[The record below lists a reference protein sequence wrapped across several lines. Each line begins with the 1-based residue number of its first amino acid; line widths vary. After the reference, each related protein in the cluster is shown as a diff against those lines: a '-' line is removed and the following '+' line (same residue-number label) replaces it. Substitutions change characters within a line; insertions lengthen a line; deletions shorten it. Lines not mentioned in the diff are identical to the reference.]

1 MNSKSFKIA
10 HPTDEGN
17 GKYSTFT
24 ITLQYNRFHKQI
36 VWAACGLPQCI
47 QINIGL
53 PMRKGYVILWNF
65 PWNLCRASKITRKL
79 SDKKNFPLLQGFV
92 LVEKRHWRETNTKI
106 WHWSDHLRWEGGLA
120 TENRFKADVWSSGWK
135 PIVVILFKFK
145 HLVMTILWETTCN

>member
-1 MNSKSFKIA
+1 MCTLLWINCPPFKQWTQNPSKSHTA
-10 HPTDEGN
+10 TDEGN

-36 VWAACGLPQCI
+36 VWAPCGLPQCI

-79 SDKKNFPLLQGFV
+79 SDKKNVPLLQGFV
-92 LVEKRHWRETNTKI
+92 LVEKRDKHKN
-106 WHWSDHLRWEGGLA
+106 LA
-120 TENRFKADVWSSGWK
+120 LITWDERVDWPPKTDSKLTFGAMVENQSLSFLLNSN
-135 PIVVILFKFK
+135 I
-145 HLVMTILWETTCN
+145 

>member
-1 MNSKSFKIA
+1 MCTLLWINCPPFKQWTQNPSKSHTA
-10 HPTDEGN
+10 TDEGN

-36 VWAACGLPQCI
+36 VWAPCGLPQCI

-92 LVEKRHWRETNTKI
+92 LVEKRDKHKN
-106 WHWSDHLRWEGGLA
+106 LA
-120 TENRFKADVWSSGWK
+120 LITWDERVDWPPKTDSKLTFGAMVENQSLSFLLNSN
-135 PIVVILFKFK
+135 I
-145 HLVMTILWETTCN
+145 

>member
-1 MNSKSFKIA
+1 MCTLLWINCPPFKQWTQNPSKSHTA
-10 HPTDEGN
+10 TDEGN

-36 VWAACGLPQCI
+36 VWAPCGLPQCI

-65 PWNLCRASKITRKL
+65 PWNLCRASKIIRKL

-92 LVEKRHWRETNTKI
+92 VVEKRDKHKN
-106 WHWSDHLRWEGGLA
+106 LA
-120 TENRFKADVWSSGWK
+120 LITWDERVDWPPKTDSKLTFGAMVENQSLSFLLNSN
-135 PIVVILFKFK
+135 I
-145 HLVMTILWETTCN
+145 

>member
-1 MNSKSFKIA
+1 MCTLLWINCPPFKQWTQNPSKSHTA
-10 HPTDEGN
+10 TDEGN

-36 VWAACGLPQCI
+36 VWAPCGLPQCI

-65 PWNLCRASKITRKL
+65 PWNLCRASKIMRKL

-92 LVEKRHWRETNTKI
+92 VVEKRDKHKN
-106 WHWSDHLRWEGGLA
+106 LA
-120 TENRFKADVWSSGWK
+120 LITWDERVDWPPKTDSKLTFGAMVENQSLSFLLNSN
-135 PIVVILFKFK
+135 I
-145 HLVMTILWETTCN
+145 

>member
-1 MNSKSFKIA
+1 MDSKSFKIS

-24 ITLQYNRFHKQI
+24 MTLQYNRFHKQI
-36 VWAACGLPQCI
+36 VWAPCGLPQCI

-65 PWNLCRASKITRKL
+65 PWKLCRASKITRKL

-92 LVEKRHWRETNTKI
+92 LVEKRDKHKN
-106 WHWSDHLRWEGGLA
+106 LA
-120 TENRFKADVWSSGWK
+120 LLTWDERVDWPPKRDSKLTFGAMVENQS
-135 PIVVILFKFK
+135 L
-145 HLVMTILWETTCN
+145 